1 MNTKDDLQRRYKR
14 NEMTYRSLFYEE
26 ALKEKPK
33 DNLTHLEEKSLEI
46 AKNYSDFKG
55 GYKDFQKELLIFAEE
70 YHEYKVSNFI
80 L

>member
-1 MNTKDDLQRRYKR
+1 MS
-14 NEMTYRSLFYEE
+14 YRSLVRDFNYWNNK
-26 ALKEKPK
+26 KEKMETTTERV
-33 DNLTHLEEKSLEI
+33 THLEDKAIDI

-55 GYKDFQKELLIFAEE
+55 GYKDFQKDLLKFAEE